1 METRRIRFISTSQ
14 ESSYDYET
22 IASINRELDYYTI
35 EYDDPSDISSHIT
48 YKVYKDKVLI
58 KRTGNV
64 KMFLSLIHD
73 TKTIL
78 RYTNNDFNLKVDC
91 YTKTIQITNN
101 RFLAIYLLSD
111 NEDIHKIELEII

>member
-1 METRRIRFISTSQ
+1 METRRILFISTSQ

-22 IASINRELDYYTI
+22 VASITRELDYYSI
-35 EYDDPSDISSHIT
+35 EYDDASDISSHIIF
-48 YKVYKDKVLI
+48 KVYKDKVVI

-64 KMFLSLIHD
+64 KMFLSLIND

-78 RYTNNDFNLKVDC
+78 RFMNNDFNLKVDC
-91 YTKTIQITNN
+91 YTKTIHITNN
-101 RFLAIYLLSD
+101 HFLAIYLLSD